1 MCNSDPETT
10 KVESG
15 MSGKG
20 RAVVDAEDLILG
32 RMASIVAKR
41 LLEGERIQIVNAEAA
56 VVSGKRLQVIRERKE
71 FLEVGGRG
79 RGPIHWRR
87 PNTIVRRTIRG
98 MLPYRKARGRKAFR
112 RLRVHIG
119 VPEELADVE
128 RESIPEAHVD
138 RLGGRYVTVGEI
150 AENIGWKR

>member
-1 MCNSDPETT
+1 
-10 KVESG
+10 
-15 MSGKG
+15 MSGTG
-20 RAVVDAEDLILG
+20 RAIVDANGLILG

-41 LLEGERIQIVNAEAA
+41 LLGGERIDIVNAESA
-56 VVSGKRLQVIRERKE
+56 VVSGKRLQVIKERKA

-79 RGPIHWRR
+79 RGPVHWRK

-98 MLPYRKARGRKAFR
+98 MIPYRKGRGREAFR

-119 VPEELADVE
+119 VPEELAKSE
-128 RESIPEAHVD
+128 TESITEAHVS

-150 AENIGWKR
+150 AENIGWKK